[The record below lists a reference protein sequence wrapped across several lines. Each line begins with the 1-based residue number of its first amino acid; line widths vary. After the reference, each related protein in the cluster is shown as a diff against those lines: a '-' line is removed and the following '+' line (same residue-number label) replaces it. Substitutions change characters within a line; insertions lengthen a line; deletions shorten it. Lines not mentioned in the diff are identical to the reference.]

1 MKNKLTMKRII
12 KLSALV
18 GGSILVSGALG
29 ATLSSCV
36 ITIQRPNGN
45 GQPNK
50 SAVDINWN
58 SKDLDS
64 QIIQDK
70 NGLVYADQDM
80 TTLIAVN
87 PKKFKSTSF
96 SIPRTIKK
104 ITGYN
109 EITYVNGLKTKTYRG
124 AFEGITA
131 LQSITTMAPMGLQEI
146 SESAFK
152 GCINLS
158 SVTLPA
164 STTKIGDSAFQNCA
178 KLSNINLE
186 SVQTIGANAFNGAF
200 ASTTST
206 YSTNSNSST
215 VRELSVPRATTG
227 VSLDLSSVRTIGND
241 AFKGCTQLVSVDLS
255 KNNSQLT
262 MLGSGA
268 FLNCSKLNN
277 LDLSHTAIVQIPYQG
292 FSGCTALTSFT

>member
-18 GGSILVSGALG
+18 GGSILASGALG

-45 GQPNK
+45 NSQPNK
-50 SAVDINWN
+50 SQIDIDWN
-58 SKDLDS
+58 SRNLDS

-80 TTLIAVN
+80 TTLVAVN

-124 AFEGITA
+124 AFENIQS
-131 LQSITTMAPMGLQEI
+131 LQSITTQAPLGLQEI
-146 SESAFK
+146 GNSAFK
-152 GCINLS
+152 GCPNLR
-158 SVTLPA
+158 SVTLPPTA
-164 STTKIGDSAFQNCA
+164 TKIDDSAFQNC
-178 KLSNINLE
+178 KNLSKINLE
-186 SVQTIGANAFNGAF
+186 NVEKIGANAF
-200 ASTTST
+200 
-206 YSTNSNSST
+206 
-215 VRELSVPRATTG
+215 
-227 VSLDLSSVRTIGND
+227 
-241 AFKGCTQLVSVDLS
+241 K
-255 KNNSQLT
+255 
-262 MLGSGA
+262 
-268 FLNCSKLNN
+268 
-277 LDLSHTAIVQIPYQG
+277 
-292 FSGCTALTSFT
+292 